1 MPTLPKL
8 EWLAKAVSIL
18 GDSAQ
23 GGERL
28 KNLSQLPK
36 VEKYFSPLAAVN
48 AIRRSDPGQVIALT
62 PEEFL
67 YLAAPLQKSQ
77 AQPYINHYKDLISK
91 GDWVDPPPGLFMDHY
106 LESARNRP
114 FEGFSDIPF
123 LEYMQDPSLAT
134 RGQIQGHEGR
144 HRMNVVQELDPGIR
158 IPVRISTTRDTL
170 PEKPRRVYPETGSGD
185 SLDLTKLPRFA
196 DGGIVRGALEALQR
210 VLIDPK
216 NSHQARE
223 ILSAVTRRGSNYPA
237 DHKIIANEMMMEA
250 DSSPTTILQR
260 NGVPVA
266 AYQLGERPDGTM
278 LSYLLSLEKG
288 SGASALEDAYQAAT
302 KKPVYLH
309 AVPGSEDFYRRQK
322 AWTELDDNGI
332 PKFIRKK
339 DGGLI

>member
-91 GDWVDPPPGLFMDHY
+91 GDWVDPLPGLFMDHY
-106 LESARNRP
+106 LEFARNRP

-134 RGQIQGHEGR
+134 RGQIRGHEGR

-170 PEKPRRVYPETGSGD
+170 PEKPRLVYPETGSGD

-196 DGGIVRGALEALQR
+196 DGGIVRGALGALQR
-210 VLIDPK
+210 AIIDAK
-216 NSHQARE
+216 NSQEAKE
-223 ILSAVTRRGSNYPA
+223 VLSQVTKRGSSYSP
-237 DHKIIANEMMMEA
+237 DHKIIANEMMSNA
-250 DSSPTTILQR
+250 DGVPTTVLR
-260 NGVPVA
+260 REGAPVA
-266 AYQLGERPDGTM
+266 AYQLEDRPDGTM
-278 LSYLLSLEKG
+278 LSYLLSLKKG
-288 SGASALEDAYQAAT
+288 SGSSTLEDAYQAAQ

-309 AVPGSEDFYRRQK
+309 AVPGSEDFYRKQPG
-322 AWTELDDNGI
+322 WVELDDNGI
-332 PKFIRKK
+332 PKFIRKRT
-339 DGGLI
+339 GGII